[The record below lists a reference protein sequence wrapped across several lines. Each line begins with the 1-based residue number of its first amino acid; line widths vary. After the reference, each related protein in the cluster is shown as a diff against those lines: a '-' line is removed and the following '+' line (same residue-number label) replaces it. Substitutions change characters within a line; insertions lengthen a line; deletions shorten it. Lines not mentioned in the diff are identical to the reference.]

1 MATRKSAQGAQ
12 AQGMEQM
19 MAQMMQMMEQM
30 QARMTALESTQA
42 QAKASTGKAQPK
54 AEDEKVPYTKL
65 DGTVIMVTQKQYDNY
80 MRLAEGAKNRTPEQQ
95 KVIDDIKAAKAREP
109 ELTRKLEKALG
120 IKANSLKNT
129 ACTAEQCRAL
139 GWKGTRR
146 ELKAIKAQ
154 VRASK

>member
-1 MATRKSAQGAQ
+1 MSNKANNAWMQ
-12 AQGMEQM
+12 EM
-19 MAQMMQMMEQM
+19 MAQMMTQMQEQMQEQM
-30 QARMTALESTQA
+30 QAMLAQMMSAQA
-42 QAKASTGKAQPK
+42 QASTGKAQPK
-54 AEDEKVPYTKL
+54 AEGEKVPYTKA
-65 DGTVIMVTQKQYDNY
+65 DGTVIMVTQRQFDNY
-80 MRLAEGAKNRTPEQQ
+80 TRNAERAKNRTPEQQ
-95 KVIDDIKAAKAREP
+95 KVIDNIKAAKAREP

-146 ELKAIKAQ
+146 ELRDIKAQ

>member
-42 QAKASTGKAQPK
+42 QASTGKAQSK
-54 AEDEKVPYTKL
+54 AESEKVPYTKA
-65 DGTVIMVTQKQYDNY
+65 DGTVIMVTQRQFDNY
-80 MRLAEGAKNRTPEQQ
+80 TRNAERAKNRTPEQQ